1 MSGAAPPPTTG
12 TETRPS
18 SSRPLSRDTTDDIE
32 SDASSSTRY
41 ADISGNHHDGGDA
54 FTPEAE
60 KEVTRLA
67 RQLSQTSMKRKT
79 SHDAAAADDSDAL
92 KRVTTTGTLDLVKT
106 INPYNE
112 DNIPELDPS
121 HEKFNAR
128 LWTKNMLRLNP
139 RIEGLDHTARTAG
152 VMFKDLS
159 VHGYGTP
166 TDFQKDVANVWLTGA
181 GLVRRVFG
189 MEQKT
194 KIQILTD
201 FEGVVKSGEMLVVL
215 GRPGRLVLAKISQ
228 RLMGG
233 ISGVWGWGCAKMR
246 VILRILTCYD
256 LIVDALRF

>member
-1 MSGAAPPPTTG
+1 MSGNPPPNSSG
-12 TETRPS
+12 TDQPIIASTDTRPS
-18 SSRPLSRDTTDDIE
+18 SSRPLSRDTADDIE

-41 ADISGNHHDGGDA
+41 ADITSHHDNHDGGDT

-67 RQLSQTSMKRKT
+67 RQLSQNSMKRRQSQDGT
-79 SHDAAAADDSDAL
+79 AAEADSDGL
-92 KRVTTTGTLDLVKT
+92 HRTTTTGTLDLVKT

-128 LWTKNMLRLNP
+128 LWTKNMLRLQP

-159 VHGYGTP
+159 VHGFGTP
-166 TDFQKDVANVWLTGA
+166 TDYQKDVGNIWLTA
-181 GLVRRVFG
+181 GGMVRSLFG
-189 MEQKT
+189 MEQKR

-201 FEGVVKSGEMLVVL
+201 FEGVIKAGEMLVVL
-215 GRPGRLVLAKISQ
+215 GRPGR
-228 RLMGG
+228 
-233 ISGVWGWGCAKMR
+233 
-246 VILRILTCYD
+246 
-256 LIVDALRF
+256 